1 MSEPHAF
8 ARNSA
13 SREDPLIPSCALAAN
28 ETPPDQ
34 AVDVFWNA
42 PAGLAD
48 LKIPA
53 IEEKRKRGA
62 EATAW
67 RLDNLILVN
76 AQLGPEIYARSRPR
90 LYGCSFDFIQLSIA
104 KEVPDCRCV
113 VGDTIYLANAKG
125 AYLSDLSRKHTEV
138 SGAEDCFLT
147 YIPHAAIGYDPTLDP
162 PWMFIDEA
170 TPAGHMLTDALISLR
185 NQLGHIRESEARAL
199 AAGLCGLVKGLML
212 NVGKGG
218 EARETVKAA
227 RLRLLRGFLE
237 TNLHKPDLGIG
248 DITDNFGVSRSTVFR
263 DFAPD
268 GGLDRYILRR
278 RLERAYIDLTDQ
290 PATRGRITQVAE
302 SWGFQSMSHFY
313 RVFRAE
319 FGCAP
324 GDAMLRAQRRFSSNA
339 IQSLGR
345 SGCAQVISWMQHI
358 GGDVG
363 PARLA
368 PPAADARSA

>member
-1 MSEPHAF
+1 MSDARAF
-8 ARNSA
+8 AKNSA
-13 SREDPLIPSCALAAN
+13 SRDDPLIPSCVVSAN
-28 ETPPDQ
+28 ETPPDRV
-34 AVDVFWNA
+34 VDMFWNGS
-42 PAGLAD
+42 AGLAA
-48 LKIPA
+48 LRSPA
-53 IEEKRKRGA
+53 IKEDRKTGV

-67 RLDNLILVN
+67 RLDNLILAN
-76 AQLGPEIYARSRPR
+76 APLGAQLCGRSQSQAH
-90 LYGCSFDFIQLSIA
+90 GCNFNFIQLSIA
-104 KEVPDCRCV
+104 KGTPDCRYV

-125 AYLSDLSRKHTEV
+125 AYLSDLSREHTEI
-138 SGAEDCFLT
+138 SGAADRFLT
-147 YIPHAAIGYDPTLDP
+147 YMPHAAIGYDPTQDL
-162 PWMFIDEA
+162 PWMFVDET

-212 NVGKGG
+212 NAGKDG
-218 EARETVKAA
+218 ETRETVKAA
-227 RLRLLRGFLE
+227 RLRVLRGFLE
-237 TNLHKPDLGIG
+237 TNLHKSDLGIS
-248 DITDNFGVSRSTVFR
+248 DITDNFGVSRSTIFR

-324 GDAMLRAQRRFSSNA
+324 GDVMLCAQRRGVSTSN
-339 IQSLGR
+339 QLSDR
-345 SGCAQVISWMQHI
+345 SGCAQVIAWMQHI

-368 PPAADARSA
+368 SPTADA